1 MKVAP
6 DDFLQRREEIEA
18 PPQIDRFSSLRRMA
32 TDKRRRFVISMG
44 GGGVPALCGNT
55 ALAKLLEELD
65 LRDHIAEI
73 WGTSAGAIVGGGWAS
88 GTSADRLREILC
100 ALRVKRMLDVDWF
113 RLVRGVL
120 FRRFGSNYPDAI
132 LRGGP
137 FHKAMQSALSVKN
150 IEDCKIPFRC
160 IACTDDSSGRRKIF
174 REGPLAVAISASM
187 SLPGFLLP
195 RDADGSPQHGFFD
208 GGLMEK
214 TPLFSPVADHASL
227 GDERE
232 LLILGAYFGTHQV
245 DPAQGFIERFLV
257 TIDALSEHLWEHQQ
271 LETSRQAGVTTLM
284 VDPHIECDSLL
295 FDFARIESNYLQSRE
310 AFKEKLQN
318 AKIALTLGSSC
329 GPRHPCPV

>member
-1 MKVAP
+1 MNAAHSK
-6 DDFLQRREEIEA
+6 FLQRREEIEA
-18 PPQIDRFSSLRRMA
+18 PPVLDRFSSLRRMA
-32 TDKRRRFVISMG
+32 TDERRRFVISMG
-44 GGGVPALCGNT
+44 GGGVPALCGNA

-73 WGTSAGAIVGGGWAS
+73 WGTSAGAIIGGGWAS
-88 GTSADRLREILC
+88 GTNADRLREILC
-100 ALRVKRMLDVDWF
+100 SLRGKRMMDIEWW

-120 FRRFGSNYPDAI
+120 FRRFGASFPDAI
-132 LRGGP
+132 LRGGR
-137 FHKAMQSALSVKN
+137 FHEAMVSGLSVQN
-150 IEDCKIPFRC
+150 IEDCEIPFRC

-174 REGPLAVAISASM
+174 REGPLAAAISASM

-195 RDADGSPQHGFFD
+195 RDAEGSPQHGFFD

-214 TPLFSPVADHASL
+214 TPLFSPVADHTSL

-245 DPAQGFIERFLV
+245 DPAHGFLERFLV

-271 LETSRQAGVTTLM
+271 HETRRQSGLTTLM
-284 VDPHIECDSLL
+284 VDPHINCDSLY
-295 FDFARIESNYLQSRE
+295 FNFGAIDSNYLQSRE
-310 AFKEKLQN
+310 AFKDKLQN

-329 GPRHPCPV
+329 GPSHPCPA